1 MDKIII
7 ASLASKFLGIYAL
20 IQSIPLISSISQ
32 LIAFAKD
39 DPLLSFR
46 LIIASIIPALL
57 MATAGMILII
67 FSTKIAKKMLPEEQA
82 QTKGSFST
90 KDIQSIAFSVVGLLM
105 IVLTFP
111 KIIQIIG
118 NVHALKAAGDERN
131 VSELISN
138 TWSYAAATGFQ
149 FIIGIFLFIGSEL
162 LSSVWHF
169 IVKRLRY
176 EKNITSA

>member
-67 FSTKIAKKMLPEEQA
+67 FSTKIAKMLPEEQP

-90 KDIQSIAFSVVGLLM
+90 KDLQSIAFSVVGLLM
-105 IVLTFP
+105 IVLAFP

-138 TWSYAAATGFQ
+138 T
-149 FIIGIFLFIGSEL
+149 
-162 LSSVWHF
+162 
-169 IVKRLRY
+169 
-176 EKNITSA
+176 

>member
-1 MDKIII
+1 
-7 ASLASKFLGIYAL
+7 
-20 IQSIPLISSISQ
+20 
-32 LIAFAKD
+32 
-39 DPLLSFR
+39 
-46 LIIASIIPALL
+46 
-57 MATAGMILII
+57 
-67 FSTKIAKKMLPEEQA
+67 MLPEEQA

-138 TWSYAAATGFQ
+138 TWSYVAATGFQ